1 MKTTKTMFCGVIVI
15 LLGVS
20 LIACGGAPAR
30 APGDTV
36 SVPIFGMWEVHDD
49 SGNGGS
55 STVTM
60 TETLEDDMPAWHFAG
75 DLTRDFIWG
84 AVAFSMD
91 LDERTMDL
99 FNSATAISFMARS
112 GEGGQ
117 RYSIQILTRLVM
129 DYGHFVVHFDTVA
142 GEATRFTFPLGHF
155 MQPGWAV
162 NVGRLRPDAITGMQ
176 WATHDSI
183 NPGPYEIT
191 IWDVRLYVPA
201 GTEIP
206 PAAPGQLVEYV
217 EYEGYVEYAEDAE

>member
-1 MKTTKTMFCGVIVI
+1 MKTTKTMLCGAIAA

-20 LIACGGAPAR
+20 LIACGGGPAV

-36 SVPIFGMWEVHDD
+36 SVPIFGMWEAHDD
-49 SGNGGS
+49 SGNDGT

-60 TETLEDDMPAWHFAG
+60 TEVTEGGMPAWHFVG
-75 DLTRDFIWG
+75 ELTRDFIWG
-84 AVAFSMD
+84 AVSFSMD

-99 FNSATAISFMARS
+99 FNSADAISFMAKA
-112 GEGGQ
+112 GAGGQ
-117 RYSIQILTRLVM
+117 RYSVQILTRLVM
-129 DYGHFVVHFDTVA
+129 DYGHFVVHFDTVE
-142 GEATRFTFPLGHF
+142 GEATRFTFPLRHF
-155 MQPGWAV
+155 MQPAWAAP
-162 NVGRLRPDAITGMQ
+162 VGRLRADTITGMQ

-206 PAAPGQLVEYV
+206 PDAPIQVVEYV
-217 EYEGYVEYAEDAE
+217 GDADDADDAE

>member
-1 MKTTKTMFCGVIVI
+1 MKTTKAMFCGATVA
-15 LLGVS
+15 LLGMS

-36 SVPIFGMWEVHDD
+36 SVPIFGVWEAQDD
-49 SGNGGS
+49 SGNAGT

-60 TETLEDDMPAWHFAG
+60 TEVMEDGMTAWHFAG
-75 DLTRDFIWG
+75 NLTRDFIWG
-84 AVAFSMD
+84 AVTFSME
-91 LDERTMDL
+91 LDERTMNL

-162 NVGRLRPDAITGMQ
+162 PAGRLRPDTITGMQ

-206 PAAPGQLVEYV
+206 QAIPDQLA
-217 EYEGYVEYAEDAE
+217 GYVEYAEYTE